1 MGVFKNGRFWWYEF
15 RYDGTRYRKSTR
27 QRNERAAIEIESA
40 RRTELARGESNLIP
54 DPPASK
60 PEVPTLRE
68 FEQRFLA
75 WVKGDR
81 NNIRTR
87 AFYATAYTRLLEFKP
102 FAGARLDQ
110 IDEATVELF
119 KTKMLTTVTRS
130 GKPPSKA
137 TINRYLCTL
146 RKALRYASRNL
157 RLFDRLPVITIKVSD
172 ERQREFIFNDD
183 DYQHWLN
190 LAPEPLRSA
199 SVLARECGI
208 CRGEMLALQRD
219 CITLNQE
226 PNDKGLYG
234 YVDVR
239 RGLKRKERR
248 RKLPITAQM
257 RDVIVPLLEQSQC
270 QYVFTS
276 RTNAA
281 QSLSPW
287 TLEDQ
292 LGRTRKALGLD
303 ADAGIHTLRHTFLT
317 EKGRTTDAFTLQ
329 RIAGHANIS
338 TTMRYVHV
346 QQAAI
351 EDAFASRRENI
362 PLKFP
367 LLSKRKK
374 LVLA

>member
-1 MGVFKNGRFWWYEF
+1 
-15 RYDGTRYRKSTR
+15 
-27 QRNERAAIEIESA
+27 
-40 RRTELARGESNLIP
+40 
-54 DPPASK
+54 
-60 PEVPTLRE
+60 
-68 FEQRFLA
+68 
-75 WVKGDR
+75 VKGDR
-81 NNIRTR
+81 DNIRTR
-87 AFYATAYTRLLEFKP
+87 AFYATAYTRLLAFKP
-102 FAGARLDQ
+102 LAGARLDQ

-119 KTKMLTTVTRS
+119 KTKMLTTVTRA
-130 GKPPSKA
+130 GKPLSKA

-172 ERQREFIFNDD
+172 ERQREFIFSDN

-208 CRGEMLALQRD
+208 CRGELLALQRD

-226 PNDKGLYG
+226 PNEKGLFG
-234 YVDVR
+234 TIDIR

-248 RKLPITAQM
+248 RRLPITAQM
-257 RDVIVPLLEQSQC
+257 RDVILPLLKQSQC
-270 QYVFTS
+270 HFLFTATTD
-276 RTNAA
+276 RA
-281 QSLSPW
+281 QPLSPW

-292 LGRTRKALGLD
+292 LGRTRKELGLD
-303 ADAGIHTLRHTFLT
+303 PDAGLHTLRHSFLT

-346 QQAAI
+346 QAAAI
-351 EDAFASRRENI
+351 EAAFASRRENV

-374 LVLA
+374 RVLA